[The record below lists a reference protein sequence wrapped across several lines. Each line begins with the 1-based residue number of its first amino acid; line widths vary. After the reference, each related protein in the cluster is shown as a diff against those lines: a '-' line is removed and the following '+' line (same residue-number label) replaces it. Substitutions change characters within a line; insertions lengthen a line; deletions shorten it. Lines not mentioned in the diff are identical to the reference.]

1 MESTRHPL
9 RWIAPIAYVAS
20 LDGFLVLAGLAS
32 TFDPDSTGMFDA
44 GFAVLSFCA
53 LAAFVASVG
62 QCIVLYARKA
72 DDRLA
77 FSRRAMLLAKLGL
90 IPFFCLGGLIMM
102 FLLLLSLHPVLA
114 VVGWVS
120 VPIALTVGWITM
132 MGGSLWAIAYAGG
145 LRAERRISTGECVAH
160 ITLQLFFFADV
171 VDAIVLFVRGRKRE
185 KGGMEPAGSGT
196 PFGAAPPNQ
205 PGGFAPP
212 YSPGAAPAA
221 QACPTSY
228 PPTSPPAY
236 PQAISTPHPSDQTQ
250 NQR

>member
-1 MESTRHPL
+1 MEQTRRPL

-20 LDGFLVLAGLAS
+20 LDGFLVLAVLSS

-44 GFAVLSFCA
+44 GFAVLSFCV
-53 LAAFVASVG
+53 LAAFVASVV

-72 DDRLA
+72 DSRLV

-90 IPFFCLGGLIMM
+90 IPFFCMGGLIMM

-120 VPIALTVGWITM
+120 APIAMTVGWITM

-145 LRAERRISTGECVAH
+145 LRAEKRISTGECVAH
-160 ITLQLFFFADV
+160 IVLQLFFFADV

-185 KGGMEPAGSGT
+185 KGPAAAAT
-196 PFGAAPPNQ
+196 PYGAAFPSQ

-212 YSPGAAPAA
+212 YPPGTVPPA
-221 QACPTSY
+221 QAYQPTY
-228 PPTSPPAY
+228 PPTAPPPY
-236 PQAISTPHPSDQTQ
+236 SQGTPAPLPPDQRQ
-250 NQR
+250 DPR